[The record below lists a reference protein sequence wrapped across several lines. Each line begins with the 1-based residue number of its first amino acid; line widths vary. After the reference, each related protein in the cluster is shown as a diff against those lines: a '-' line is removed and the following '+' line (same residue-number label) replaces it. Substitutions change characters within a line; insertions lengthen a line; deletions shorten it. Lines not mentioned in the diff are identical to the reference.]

1 MGSKSIQ
8 SGGRYVRAGSGAR
21 FITARFITIYYLL
34 FSTYYSPMTLDA
46 LIMLVGAIVA
56 ALPFLGFPH
65 STSKWLLFVAGVLVF
80 ALGIVVRRRL
90 SQKKHQSEQF
100 IAPE

>member
-1 MGSKSIQ
+1 MP
-8 SGGRYVRAGSGAR
+8 
-21 FITARFITIYYLL
+21 LL
-34 FSTYYSPMTLDA
+34 YTVSMTLDA

-65 STSKWLLFVAGVLVF
+65 SWLQWLLFVAGVIVF

-90 SQKKHQSEQF
+90 SQKKHQSDERF
-100 IAPE
+100 TAPE